1 MNNYIRLSLTKWIS
15 YETLLMGIIEKKFNQ
30 GNIELKM
37 MNLIVKAL
45 MKMMTGIVTPQNIP

>member
-37 MNLIVKAL
+37 MNLIIKAF
-45 MKMMTGIVTPQNIP
+45 MKMMTEILAK